1 MFSEIDLKSAA
12 ATQWDVVI
20 AGSSFA
26 SMFFL
31 LGLPR
36 DLRVLIVEKG
46 GIVPWERQVLNAER
60 PAEPIRVENSSDMPK
75 SFVAHTLFGGNSNCW
90 WGQTPRF
97 LPNDFRL
104 ASLYGVGEDWPIGY
118 DDLEPYYLEVERV
131 MEIAGGGT
139 DHLSPR
145 SSPYP
150 FPPHALSRTD
160 EALVAHDPSIWVP
173 VATARANGGSRAQ
186 CCANGICEIC
196 PIEAKFTVPN
206 SIDRFM
212 RAGVHVLTG
221 VECRAIETE
230 AGHARTMLVRS
241 NRSEALLTGATFA
254 LATNAF
260 SNATILL
267 RSGLGG
273 PATGSYL
280 HEQASVTLAIDVDHP
295 NWFGGS
301 SITLHGY
308 GAYDGDH
315 RKDSAAVLVENFNA
329 PSILRNERGRWTE
342 RLHMK
347 LIAEDLPQAANRV
360 RLDDNEEGFAEWI
373 GHSNYA
379 RRGLDRAE
387 AMLAQMIPFTI
398 EAIPGRSHAT
408 SEAHIQGTHRMGT
421 DRETSVIDEGMRLH
435 EVSNLLVLGSGAFP
449 SCSPANPTLTLS
461 ALSLRAGRSVS

>member
-1 MFSEIDLKSAA
+1 MTRIDKKGARQMFSEIDLKSAA
-12 ATQWDVVI
+12 ATRWDVVI

-230 AGHARTMLVRS
+230 AGHA
-241 NRSEALLTGATFA
+241 
-254 LATNAF
+254 
-260 SNATILL
+260 
-267 RSGLGG
+267 
-273 PATGSYL
+273 
-280 HEQASVTLAIDVDHP
+280 
-295 NWFGGS
+295 
-301 SITLHGY
+301 
-308 GAYDGDH
+308 
-315 RKDSAAVLVENFNA
+315 
-329 PSILRNERGRWTE
+329 
-342 RLHMK
+342 
-347 LIAEDLPQAANRV
+347 
-360 RLDDNEEGFAEWI
+360 
-373 GHSNYA
+373 
-379 RRGLDRAE
+379 
-387 AMLAQMIPFTI
+387 
-398 EAIPGRSHAT
+398 
-408 SEAHIQGTHRMGT
+408 
-421 DRETSVIDEGMRLH
+421 
-435 EVSNLLVLGSGAFP
+435 
-449 SCSPANPTLTLS
+449 
-461 ALSLRAGRSVS
+461 